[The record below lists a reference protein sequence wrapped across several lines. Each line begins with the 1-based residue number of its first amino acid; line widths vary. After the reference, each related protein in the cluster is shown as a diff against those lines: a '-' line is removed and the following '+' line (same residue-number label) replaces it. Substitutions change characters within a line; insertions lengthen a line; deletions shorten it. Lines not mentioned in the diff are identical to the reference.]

1 MLTKNKCLLI
11 MRDKRMMASL
21 AKFEAI
27 EVIADSVEVE
37 KVWKRNKTP
46 IIFSCDYV
54 DYGVEVPTFDDD
66 NLEKQFTAWAHSKGF
81 EPGEIIGE
89 KKHNTAKDPCILCA
103 IGAYKGWTNSA
114 FVYNSCVKK
123 EVDCII
129 YESPNFYVTSELGA
143 LKKGFLMI
151 VPKKHYLS
159 VAQFPYELYPEYQT
173 VCEDIEEILTRTFGV
188 GHVAFFEHGSGPSGM
203 TSHPKSIV
211 HAHTH
216 VLHDFTISKYH
227 LDMIQAVPLDDL
239 KKVTSTH
246 YFAYKCGANGK
257 RFCSFDDSVFVPR
270 QFARQIIAEECGY
283 VPGQYNWRRFDFAEN
298 IHGTLFHIWHMLNST
313 KLSSRISNRTD
324 CFKIGYA
331 NREDCFE
338 I

>member
-11 MRDKRMMASL
+11 SRDQRIIAFL

-27 EVIADSVEVE
+27 EVIEETSKIEQ
-37 KVWKRNKTP
+37 VWKKNKTP
-46 IIFSCDYV
+46 IMFGSDG
-54 DYGVEVPTFDDD
+54 GVEVPTFDEN
-66 NLEKQFTAWAHSKGF
+66 NLEKQFTSWAHSNGF
-81 EPGEIIGE
+81 EPGELSSG
-89 KKHNTAKDPCILCA
+89 KRHNTAKDPCILCA
-103 IGAYKGWTNSA
+103 IGAYKGGTTSSC
-114 FVYNSCVKK
+114 VYNACVDR
-123 EVDCII
+123 EVDCIV

-151 VPKKHYLS
+151 VPKRHYLS
-159 VAQFPYELYPEYQT
+159 VAQFPSELYPEYQQ
-173 VCEDIEEILTRTFGV
+173 VCEDTEEILNRTFGIAN
-188 GHVAFFEHGSGPSGM
+188 VAFFEHGSGPSGF

-216 VLHDFTISKYH
+216 VLHDFTIRKHY
-227 LDMIQAVPLDDL
+227 LDMIQAVRLDDI
-239 KKVTSTH
+239 KRAAGTH
-246 YFAYKCGANGK
+246 YFAYKCGADGK
-257 RFCSFDDSVFVPR
+257 RFCCYDDSVFVPR

-298 IHGTLFHIWHMLNST
+298 VHGTLFHIWHMLKSK
-313 KLSSRISNRTD
+313 KLSNRISNRTD

-331 NREDCFE
+331 QREDFFE